1 MKKVEVCIDCRDCT
15 RQAPYFKML
24 SEEEIGV
31 LNKDR
36 FSVMYKSGEMIL
48 KQGTHATHILSLISG
63 IAKMYIEGID
73 ERNLL
78 LGLLSPWKLI
88 AGPGIHTD
96 NKIHYSVSALTNTTI
111 CYIDA
116 NNFRQVMENNCKFA
130 NQLIKHINE
139 RAISMFDLVISLTQ
153 KQMHGRMADGLLY
166 LANGFYK
173 SSSFSLHLSRQDL
186 GDLTAMSKDSAIR
199 ILKEF
204 ERDGV
209 ISIDGK
215 SMKILDIKQLK
226 EIAQKG

>member
-1 MKKVEVCIDCRDCT
+1 
-15 RQAPYFKML
+15 
-24 SEEEIGV
+24 
-31 LNKDR
+31 
-36 FSVMYKSGEMIL
+36 MIL
-48 KQGTHATHILSLISG
+48 KQGTHATHILSLVGG

-78 LGLLSPWKLI
+78 LGLISPWRLI

-96 NKIHYSVSALTNTTI
+96 NKIHYSISSLTDTTI

-116 NNFRQVMENNCKFA
+116 NNFRKVVESNAAFA
-130 NQLIKHINE
+130 NQLIKHISE
-139 RAISMFDLVISLTQ
+139 RALSMFELIISLTQ

-166 LANGFYK
+166 LCNGFYR
-173 SSSFSLHLSRQDL
+173 STTFTLHLSRQDL

-215 SMKILDIKQLK
+215 NMKILDIEQLK
-226 EIAQKG
+226 EISQKG